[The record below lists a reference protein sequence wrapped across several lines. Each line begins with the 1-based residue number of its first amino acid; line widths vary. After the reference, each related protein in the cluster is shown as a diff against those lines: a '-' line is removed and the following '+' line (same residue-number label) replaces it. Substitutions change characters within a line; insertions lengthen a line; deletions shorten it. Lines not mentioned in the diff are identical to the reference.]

1 MGYTLQFST
10 LFAFRTIGMALE
22 SSLKGFHERGIDAL
36 ADLRELEIAHPNGE
50 PRTRMHQKFAG
61 TNRWLTLEKVSK
73 GA

>member
-1 MGYTLQFST
+1 MLQFST
-10 LFAFRTIGMALE
+10 LLAFRTVGMALE
-22 SSLKGFHERGIDAL
+22 GSLKSFRARGLDAL
-36 ADLRELEIAHPNGE
+36 ADLQLAEIDNPHGE